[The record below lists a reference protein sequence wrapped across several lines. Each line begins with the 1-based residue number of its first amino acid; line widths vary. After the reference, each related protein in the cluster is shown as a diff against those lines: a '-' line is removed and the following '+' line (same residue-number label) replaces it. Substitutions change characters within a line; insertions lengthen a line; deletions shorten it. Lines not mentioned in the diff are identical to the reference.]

1 MTDGLSISLSPGEAE
16 KVLESLRKG
25 IPPAGYVR
33 AFTVGRKAELAE
45 LERSMHSTNG
55 KGTARL
61 IRANYGSGKSH
72 LLRVTREMALASGY
86 AVSFITMDSRGGV
99 RGNRMDQLFS
109 EFCRNIEIPNREGH
123 GLHTLFEAFEGAP
136 LSGKQASD
144 REKILSNSWHPSVL
158 QSRGTDRALWL
169 WCRREGWWRDS
180 VINHF
185 MRGEYFTK
193 TPREEFYNECWR
205 ALGGL
210 QRVAQIA
217 GMKGLVL
224 LVDEFEDVVQNLNN
238 RLYQQIAFR
247 NLFAFFDGHRFP
259 GASYFAVTPEFS
271 QKCRTELYYRGVY
284 GFPVDRFDRLPSF
297 EMTPVTK
304 TDLRRL
310 ARIVR
315 DAHAV
320 AYKLRPHERVSDAAL
335 DQVVDML
342 SSRSS
347 QDQTRQVIKGIVSA
361 LDAAVED

>member
-99 RGNRMDQLFS
+99 RGNRMDQLFA
-109 EFCRNIEIPNREGH
+109 EFCRNIEIPYGSGH
-123 GLHTLFEAFEGAP
+123 GLHTLFEAFADAS
-136 LSGKQASD
+136 LSGASA
-144 REKILSNSWHPSVL
+144 RERDAILSGRPWDS
-158 QSRGTDRALWL
+158 ALRVYGVAHAV
-169 WCRREGWWRDS
+169 RRWVHNWGWSRDS
-180 VINHF
+180 TLGYF
-185 MRGEYFTK
+185 MRGDYFTK
-193 TPREEFYNECWR
+193 SPRDYFYDQCWG
-205 ALGGL
+205 ALGDL
-210 QRVAQIA
+210 QLIAQLA
-217 GMKGLVL
+217 GMRGLVL

-238 RLYQQIAFR
+238 RLYQQVAFR
-247 NLFAFFDGHRFP
+247 NLFDFFDGKRFP
-259 GASYFAVTPEFS
+259 GAAYFAVTPEFS
-271 QKCRTELYYRGVY
+271 QKCRNELYYRGVF
-284 GFPVDRFDRLPSF
+284 GFPVDRFDKLPAF
-297 EMTPVTK
+297 EMSPVTK
-304 TDLRRL
+304 ADLRRL
-310 ARIVR
+310 ARILR

-320 AYKLRPHERVSDAAL
+320 AYKLKPHERVSDSAL